1 MVQVYVLCLGHHR
14 SCSCAQK
21 SKCVQ
26 GPSYH
31 LLELDLVDSGA
42 KPRICHRRRDSGP
55 EEMKGRRLQP
65 SVDAVL
71 DDVGVARRC
80 DCASP
85 EEKNP
90 QSLPENYRGGIQ
102 LLQGSAWLSW
112 CWPHVQERALGS
124 LSCSFVV
131 HGQLLSLQR
140 PKTNRL
146 PKPVDRVP
154 LRVCQCFCLW
164 TGYHLAP

>member
-1 MVQVYVLCLGHHR
+1 M
-14 SCSCAQK
+14 
-21 SKCVQ
+21 
-26 GPSYH
+26 
-31 LLELDLVDSGA
+31 
-42 KPRICHRRRDSGP
+42 
-55 EEMKGRRLQP
+55 MGRRLQP

-80 DCASP
+80 DCGSP
-85 EEKNP
+85 KEENP
-90 QSLPENYRGGIQ
+90 QSLPGNHRGGVQ

-124 LSCSFVV
+124 LSCAFVV

-146 PKPVDRVP
+146 PKPVDRAP
-154 LRVCQCFCLW
+154 LRVCQRFCLW
-164 TGYHLAP
+164 TGYHLAPRAAPRKRGSGSQSPAESPICLQWKKRERRKRTNDGRETKRKEKGEEQ